1 MGLVLTRK
9 TGETIQIGNEVTV
22 RIVSQ
27 GGGRCRVEIVAP
39 ASVKVLRGELLAK
52 GSA

>member
-9 TGETIQIGNEVTV
+9 TNETIQIGNDVTV

-27 GGGRCRVEIVAP
+27 GGGKCRVEIVAP
-39 ASVKVLRGELLAK
+39 KAVKVLRGELLK
-52 GSA
+52 GAA